1 MTEKRY
7 DPNDS
12 TLKFVQRKDEITGL
26 KKNITLYRK
35 NIFFISFVGDD
46 YPNVL
51 RVEMSCGHA
60 VDPTSLTGWCR
71 SLIDRGHSTFHC
83 PAIKGGTEE
92 KCNKEWPY
100 VEVRRHA
107 LLTDDEQK
115 YFEEKVALLAAA
127 AKYCEFSTCPGC
139 QTCVERKDLTN
150 LSVRCSICTA
160 QNGRCYEFCWQCSKQ
175 WKGRAPRS
183 DRCDNEGCTNIQLDA
198 LKNCD
203 MKTLSYSNIQCPKFR
218 ACPTCGIIIEHK
230 AMCKY
235 ILCSR
240 CHVEFCFACLKTKAI
255 CERSS
260 SYSATCANPVV
271 PRQTSIPTWTR
282 TPNTSIRWMNH
293 ILNILSENTN
303 DDDLPTN
310 NENPSCTIL

>member
-12 TLKFVQRKDEITGL
+12 TLKFVQRKDEITG
-26 KKNITLYRK
+26 
-35 NIFFISFVGDD
+35 DD
-46 YPNVL
+46 DPNVL

-83 PAIKGGTEE
+83 PGEKDGTEK

-115 YFEEKVALLAAA
+115 YFEEKVALLAA

-230 AMCKY
+230 EMCKY

-240 CHVEFCFACLKTKAI
+240 CHVEFCFACLKSKAV
-255 CERSS
+255 CEISS
-260 SYSATCANPVV
+260 SYSAICAVA

-282 TPNTSIRWMNH
+282 TPNTSILGMNH
-293 ILNILSENTN
+293 ILNLFR
-303 DDDLPTN
+303 
-310 NENPSCTIL
+310 